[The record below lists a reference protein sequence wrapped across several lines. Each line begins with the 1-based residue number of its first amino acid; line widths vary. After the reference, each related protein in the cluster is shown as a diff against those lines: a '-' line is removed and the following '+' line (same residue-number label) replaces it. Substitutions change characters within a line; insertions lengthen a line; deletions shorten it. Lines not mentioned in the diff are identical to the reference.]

1 MGFRWEWR
9 TFGRDLGAA
18 ADRLAAL
25 PVELETDS
33 DETYLVAQDVRHAV
47 KARDGLM
54 DVKHLDRVD
63 DDGLQLWR
71 PVMKALLPIRAR
83 DAAAVLDVLGVPA
96 PALDPDARC
105 DLAALVAA
113 GGGAV
118 TAVAMHKH
126 RRHMTFAGAR
136 AELSDLTAEGHTT
149 RTIAIEHED
158 PSLVLAAVEQLGLA
172 DQPNTSMPT
181 GLVYLVSQ
189 PKVST

>member
-9 TFGRDLGAA
+9 TFGQDLGAA

-33 DETYLVAQDVRHAV
+33 DETYLVARDVRHAV

-54 DVKHLDRVD
+54 DVKHLDRVG

-71 PVMKALLPIRAR
+71 PVMKAPLPVGAE
-83 DAAAVLDVLGVPA
+83 DAAVVLTALDVPVPT
-96 PALDPDARC
+96 LDAGTSY
-105 DLAALVAA
+105 DLDALVAA

-118 TAVAMHKH
+118 TAVDMHKH
-126 RRHMTFAGAR
+126 RRHTTFAGAR
-136 AELSDLTAEGHTT
+136 AELSDLTAEGRTT

-158 PSLVLAAVEQLGLA
+158 PSLVLAAVDQLGLA
-172 DQPNTSMPT
+172 GRPNTSMPT